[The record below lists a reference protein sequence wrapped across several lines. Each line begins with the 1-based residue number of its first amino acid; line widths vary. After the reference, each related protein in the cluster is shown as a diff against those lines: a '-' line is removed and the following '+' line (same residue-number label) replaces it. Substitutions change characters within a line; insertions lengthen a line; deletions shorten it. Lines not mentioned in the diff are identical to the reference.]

1 MTALLTGNLPLI
13 ADAPDGIRK
22 LRGLI
27 LELAVRG
34 KLVPQDPDDEPAS
47 ELLKRITQER
57 AKLEAAG
64 TCKKSKVTP
73 LVEEDEPPFTLPT
86 SWKWIRFSHL
96 YPEFQNGESSRG
108 VASGSEVVVLRLAD
122 ISKGAISLSD
132 TRSMVLPDSSI
143 QKYQLQKNDI
153 LFIRVNGSTEI
164 VGRLVLC
171 SENLNAIYCDHFI
184 RVRISQTSIAHRF
197 FRLIGDAPIFRN
209 QIQGLFITTAGQ
221 KTVNQGHIGG
231 LIIPLPP
238 LAEQHR
244 IVAKVDELMALCD
257 RLEAE
262 QADTEAAHA
271 YLVET
276 VLAALTR
283 SADAA
288 DFAANWQRLAA
299 HFDTLFTTEAAID
312 ALKQTVL
319 QLAVTGKLVPQD
331 PTDEPASELLK
342 RIAEMREERLASGYP
357 NINEAATQL
366 RKQHEQSCPSGL
378 ARLPDGWSWATLMQ
392 SAELVVDCHNK
403 TAPYSSS
410 GIPLLRTTNI
420 RNGSLNLREPKFVT
434 NETYERWSARCKPQ
448 SGDLLIT
455 REAPMGEACIIPEG
469 MTVCMGQRMM
479 LIRLVPE
486 TIHPQFLL
494 HTLLAPDMM
503 ERVQDKPVGATVEHL
518 RVGGV
523 ETLLV
528 AIPPLAEQNR
538 IVAKVNELITLCDRL
553 KADLATARQRQATLA
568 DTLIAAA
575 LEAA

>member
-1 MTALLTGNLPLI
+1 MSALLTGNLPLI

-34 KLVPQDPDDEPAS
+34 KLVPQNPKDEPAS
-47 ELLKRITQER
+47 ELLKRI
-57 AKLEAAG
+57 AKMRVQPEASG
-64 TCKKSKVTP
+64 LVKSLLPSTP
-73 LVEEDEPPFTLPT
+73 VVHTDPDFDLPVG
-86 SWKWIRFSHL
+86 WEWIRLTHL
-96 YPEFQNGESSRG
+96 GEFRGGKTPSTNRPDYWGGSIPWVSPKDMKPSVIEATEDYVTDLAINHGLALIPASSVLIVVRSG
-108 VASGSEVVVLRLAD
+108 ILRRMVPVA
-122 ISKGAISLSD
+122 
-132 TRSMVLPDSSI
+132 
-143 QKYQLQKNDI
+143 
-153 LFIRVNGSTEI
+153 
-164 VGRLVLC
+164 
-171 SENLNAIYCDHFI
+171 
-184 RVRISQTSIAHRF
+184 
-197 FRLIGDAPIFRN
+197 
-209 QIQGLFITTAGQ
+209 ITGQ
-221 KTVNQGHIGG
+221 SCTVNQDIKALC
-231 LIIPLPP
+231 LIEANMARYVQLLIRGFERLILATLTKVGTTVESIKFDEFLKQSFPLPP

-366 RKQHEQSCPSGL
+366 RKQQEQSCPSGL
-378 ARLPDGWSWATLMQ
+378 ARLPEGWSWATLMQ

>member
-1 MTALLTGNLPLI
+1 MSALLTGNLPLI
-13 ADAPDGIRK
+13 ADAPEGIRK

-34 KLVPQDPDDEPAS
+34 RLVPQVPSGKQSGWRHGSFGDIFHLEYGDSLPAPKRS
-47 ELLKRITQER
+47 ESGE
-57 AKLEAAG
+57 
-64 TCKKSKVTP
+64 
-73 LVEEDEPPFTLPT
+73 
-86 SWKWIRFSHL
+86 
-96 YPEFQNGESSRG
+96 YPVYGSNG
-108 VASGSEVVVLRLAD
+108 
-122 ISKGAISLSD
+122 
-132 TRSMVLPDSSI
+132 
-143 QKYQLQKNDI
+143 
-153 LFIRVNGSTEI
+153 I
-164 VGRLVLC
+164 VGTHEECRVTSPCIVVGRKGSAGALNLC
-171 SENLNAIYCDHFI
+171 RQSGCWVTDVAYYCIPPSSVDLDFAFIFFHTLGLDELGKGIKPGLSRSEAYALPVAI
-184 RVRISQTSIAHRF
+184 
-197 FRLIGDAPIFRN
+197 
-209 QIQGLFITTAGQ
+209 
-221 KTVNQGHIGG
+221 
-231 LIIPLPP
+231 PP

-262 QADTEAAHA
+262 QADADAAHA
-271 YLVET
+271 RLVDAL
-276 VLAALTR
+276 LAALTR
-283 SADAA
+283 STDAA

-366 RKQHEQSCPSGL
+366 RKQQEQSRPSGL
-378 ARLPDGWSWATLMQ
+378 ARLPEGWSWATLMQ

-420 RNGSLNLREPKFVT
+420 RDGSLNLREPKFVT

-553 KADLATARQRQATLA
+553 KADLASARQRQATLA

>member
-1 MTALLTGNLPLI
+1 MSALLTGNLPLI

-34 KLVPQDPDDEPAS
+34 KLVPQDAKDEPAE
-47 ELLKRITQER
+47 ELLKRIALEKARISPGRGGKRPQSTPRATAEDQPFDLPEGWVWTRLGEIALINPRNAADDSTVVSFVPMAMIGSRFEGTHEQELR
-57 AKLEAAG
+57 TWAEVKQGFTHFAEGDVGVAKITPCFENSKACVFSGLSNGIGAG
-64 TCKKSKVTP
+64 TTELHIVRP
-73 LVEEDEPPFTLPT
+73 IAGTLAP
-86 SWKWIRFSHL
+86 R
-96 YPEFQNGESSRG
+96 Y
-108 VASGSEVVVLRLAD
+108 VLAYL
-122 ISKGAISLSD
+122 K
-132 TRSMVLPDSSI
+132 
-143 QKYQLQKNDI
+143 
-153 LFIRVNGSTEI
+153 
-164 VGRLVLC
+164 
-171 SENLNAIYCDHFI
+171 
-184 RVRISQTSIAHRF
+184 
-197 FRLIGDAPIFRN
+197 APIFLHVGERRMT
-209 QIQGLFITTAGQ
+209 GTAGQ
-221 KTVNQGHIGG
+221 KRLPKDFLEQNPF
-231 LIIPLPP
+231 PLPP

-262 QADTEAAHA
+262 QADAEAAHTR
-271 YLVET
+271 LVDALLT
-276 VLAALTR
+276 ALAR
-283 SADAA
+283 STDAA
-288 DFAANWQRLAA
+288 DFAAHWQRLAA
-299 HFDTLFTTEAAID
+299 YFDTLFTTEAAID

-366 RKQHEQSCPSGL
+366 RKQQEQSCPSGL
-378 ARLPDGWSWATLMQ
+378 ARLPEGWSWATLMQ

-528 AIPPLAEQNR
+528 AIPPLAEQHR
-538 IVAKVNELITLCDRL
+538 IVTKIDELMALCDRL
-553 KADLATARQRQATLA
+553 KADLVFARENRARLA
-568 DTLIAAA
+568 DALVQAA
-575 LEAA
+575 LQAA